1 MGGISRPRRRTTTA
15 LMRAHL
21 GDEGIGGDPGSQ
33 GGIHAYKQSRGTG
46 GAAGHESERAYGRG
60 RNRRRERRGRKSRRD
75 KFNGRTWGKP
85 GSGEVGQDDPAQ
97 GAFAPEANS
106 ADHPAALSRKAG
118 DLFPFAGSR
127 TGCDDSGSDEEPYK
141 GEGNNEVM
149 HGWFSL
155 GKSNEITHNMII
167 GQVRKFMN
175 TTSILGRCLDGYYSY
190 HFRCIVRYPCVQE

>member
-1 MGGISRPRRRTTTA
+1 MGGPGASLGLGRWVRMIRRKGHLHPRRTARTI
-15 LMRAHL
+15 LLPCLVKR
-21 GDEGIGGDPGSQ
+21 
-33 GGIHAYKQSRGTG
+33 
-46 GAAGHESERAYGRG
+46 
-60 RNRRRERRGRKSRRD
+60 
-75 KFNGRTWGKP
+75 
-85 GSGEVGQDDPAQ
+85 
-97 GAFAPEANS
+97 
-106 ADHPAALSRKAG
+106 G